1 MPVEF
6 LCDHCRKHLKVGRRK
21 IGSDVTCPKCGQP
34 TLVPDEETAAVSV
47 AMHRLTQSVPQEIE
61 IPEFRVFDEPELIQ
75 ARSVSEAAEAGPS
88 SSIVSSRRGGSPAVV
103 EAPRPAASPTR
114 APAYPRPMPRSGAP
128 EAKLLVSR
136 NTLYLQAVLF
146 SVVAVVAFGAG
157 YLVGRGNSP
166 VAAGPAGAEDPVVL
180 EGTLT
185 YSSAEGLLKHDGG
198 AVVIAIPQGKYPK
211 PLWKVTGLGPLDPE
225 PASGSQT
232 VLTLEELGARYTRA
246 DADGHFLLS
255 VPRPGTYHLLL
266 VAQNARRPFMTPA
279 DAADLDELRRY
290 FLPAPDLIGRQKYQW
305 TKVELRSGLER
316 HSHNLGVDGR

>member
-47 AMHRLTQSVPQEIE
+47 AMHRLTQSVPQEVE
-61 IPEFRVFDEPELIQ
+61 IPEFRVFDEPD
-75 ARSVSEAAEAGPS
+75 RPDAGPS

-103 EAPRPAASPTR
+103 DAPRPAASPTR
-114 APAYPRPMPRSGAP
+114 APAYPRPMPSSAAP

-157 YLVGRGNSP
+157 YLVGRGRSP
-166 VAAGPAGAEDPVVL
+166 VATGGVAGAEDPVVL

-211 PLWKVTGLGPLDPE
+211 PLWKVTGLGPLDSE
-225 PASGSQT
+225 PASGSQA

-266 VAQNARRPFMTPA
+266 IANNARRLFKSPA

-305 TKVELRSGLER
+305 TKIELHSGLER
-316 HSHNLGVDGR
+316 HSHNFGVDGR